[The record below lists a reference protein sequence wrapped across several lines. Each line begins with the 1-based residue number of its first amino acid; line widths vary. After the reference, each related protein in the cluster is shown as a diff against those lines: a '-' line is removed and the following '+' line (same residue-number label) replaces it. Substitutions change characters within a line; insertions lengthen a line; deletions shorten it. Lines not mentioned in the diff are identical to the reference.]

1 MKPQKGL
8 PLAMILAAIG
18 FATTASTQTPP
29 AAPAAATPPAA
40 PAMSPGQYAAIL
52 GDCEACH
59 TRPGGQPFSGGVA
72 LNTPF
77 GTIYSANITP
87 DPVKGIGAWT
97 PEQFRRAMK
106 SGKDNKGRNLYP
118 AFSYPYYSHVHQADV
133 DAIYGYLKT
142 VPAADYT
149 PPKNKMGFPFN
160 VRFLVTFWN
169 WLYLK
174 PAEFQ
179 DDPKATAEVNRG
191 AYLVN
196 GLGHCGACHTPKS
209 LIGGDEYS
217 KALQGGKLENWLASN
232 LTGDKRDGL
241 AGWEKQD
248 IVDFLKTGING
259 KTSAYGSMTEVV
271 RFSTSK
277 MNDADLNAIAAY
289 LKSVPAGHP
298 APTTYPKPDAAV
310 MTAGKAVY
318 AKSCATCHQGDGAGI
333 PMTYPGLAGNANIQ
347 AAFSGSLVHV
357 VLTGSKTGDLK
368 PMTDD
373 PMPAFGPKLTDAQVA
388 NVLSY
393 VRNSWGNSAP
403 VVDAKAVAKLR
414 KVVLGE
420 QPKAPTPPASRKP
433 G

>member
-1 MKPQKGL
+1 V
-8 PLAMILAAIG
+8 
-18 FATTASTQTPP
+18 
-29 AAPAAATPPAA
+29 
-40 PAMSPGQYAAIL
+40 
-52 GDCEACH
+52 
-59 TRPGGQPFSGGVA
+59 R
-72 LNTPF
+72 
-77 GTIYSANITP
+77 
-87 DPVKGIGAWT
+87 
-97 PEQFRRAMK
+97 
-106 SGKDNKGRNLYP
+106 
-118 AFSYPYYSHVHQADV
+118 QADV
-133 DAIYGYLKT
+133 DAVYAYLKT

-149 PPKNKMGFPFN
+149 PPANKMGFPFN

-241 AGWEKQD
+241 GGWEKQD

-259 KTSAYGSMTEVV
+259 KTSAYGSMTDVV
-271 RFSTSK
+271 RMSTSK
-277 MNDADLNAIAAY
+277 MTDADLNAIAAY
-289 LKSVPAGHP
+289 LKTVPVSTATP
-298 APTTYPKPDAAV
+298 PTYPKPDASV
-310 MTAGKAVY
+310 MAAGKAVY
-318 AKSCATCHQGDGAGI
+318 DKSCATCHQVDGAGI

-347 AAFSGSLVHV
+347 AAFSGSLSHV

-373 PMPAFGPKLTDAQVA
+373 PMPAFAGKLNDAQIA
-388 NVLSY
+388 NVLTY

-403 VVDAKAVAKLR
+403 AVDVKDVAKLR
-414 KVVLGE
+414 KVVVVAV
-420 QPKAPTPPASRKP
+420 PAAPAS
-433 G
+433 

>member
-1 MKPQKGL
+1 MKLQQGL
-8 PLAMILAAIG
+8 LIAAVLGAVG
-18 FATTASTQTPP
+18 FATTASTQTPAP
-29 AAPAAATPPAA
+29 AAPAPAADAPPAA
-40 PAMSPGQYAAIL
+40 PAMTPGQYNAIL

-59 TRPGGQPFSGGVA
+59 TRPGGAPFSGGVA

-87 DPVKGIGAWT
+87 DKDHGIGAWT
-97 PEQFRRAMK
+97 QDQFRRAMK
-106 SGKDNKGRNLYP
+106 HGKDDKGRNLYP
-118 AFSYPYYSHVHQADV
+118 AFSYPYYSHVRQADV
-133 DAIYGYLKT
+133 DSVFDYLKT
-142 VPAADYT
+142 VPAAAYT

-179 DDPKATAEVNRG
+179 DDPKQTAEWNRG

-217 KALQGGKLENWLASN
+217 KALQGGKLDNWLASD
-232 LTGDKRDGL
+232 LTNAKRHGVG
-241 AGWEKQD
+241 GWEKQD

-289 LKSVPAGHP
+289 LKSVPAS
-298 APTTYPKPDAAV
+298 AEVAAPKPDAAV
-310 MTAGKAVY
+310 MAAGKAVY
-318 AKSCATCHQGDGAGI
+318 DKSCATCHQADGAGI
-333 PMTYPGLAGNANIQ
+333 PMTYPGLAANANIQ
-347 AAFSGSLVHV
+347 AGFAGGLTHV
-357 VLTGSKTGDLK
+357 VLTGSKTGNLK
-368 PMTDD
+368 PFTDD
-373 PMPAFGPKLTDAQVA
+373 PMPGFAAKLNDAQIA
-388 NVLSY
+388 NVLTY
-393 VRNSWGNSAP
+393 VRNAWGNSAP
-403 VVDAKAVAKLR
+403 AVDVKSVAKLR
-414 KVVLGE
+414 KLTAE
-420 QPKAPTPPASRKP
+420 EAKTPAAP
-433 G
+433 